1 MYSSVSITNLRN
13 EKSSSM
19 PIEISISRSLRNIS
33 QLFTTLCHCPSVS
46 LNESVSRKQ

>member
-33 QLFTTLCHCPSVS
+33 HLFTTLCHCPSVS
-46 LNESVSRKQ
+46 LHKFVSPQQ